1 MNRWFLWIVACMGLC
16 LFGCGGSPKGE
27 ITVAYVG
34 KYSEGKENFDYLL
47 KAALEEILLGVEER
61 TGIRVRLRAYSLMD
75 FDEDAGRAYD
85 SIVEAGDVA
94 VILDNTWGSDLMK
107 SAGRI
112 LGARIPVIT
121 LNGDRP
127 VEVSEGQIQKLLTAD
142 RALYLGHDDQVIG
155 TITAVIKKELS
166 ELPEPAEGK
175 TKARVV
181 FIGESDYALT
191 ARFEAELAAQFDPAP
206 GNDMGPGSGE
216 AGSDVELIRIMVPEG
231 IPDYASVVDSAVAIE
246 SLRGDSRPTYV
257 ALCLHWRW
265 GRQIIPLLD
274 AALEESI
281 IYSGAFG
288 VNVTNKHTL
297 EGVSHSNQLVIQT
310 YPSDL
315 VSLEIHAL
323 QEVLDQTHR
332 ELVDNFG
339 STLPLYLRRCSDGAK
354 VLEWCLERGQASE
367 TEVTRLRERIL
378 NGFAQLTAGEPIAG
392 ETSILR
398 FGEDHGMIRDST
410 MEAYG
415 NGKHVPTSIKC
426 FEWPPPI
433 PRMKP
438 SQDLWQVL
446 KHPSGWFARPRGL
459 D

>member
-166 ELPEPAEGK
+166 E
-175 TKARVV
+175 
-181 FIGESDYALT
+181 
-191 ARFEAELAAQFDPAP
+191 
-206 GNDMGPGSGE
+206 
-216 AGSDVELIRIMVPEG
+216 
-231 IPDYASVVDSAVAIE
+231 
-246 SLRGDSRPTYV
+246 
-257 ALCLHWRW
+257 
-265 GRQIIPLLD
+265 
-274 AALEESI
+274 
-281 IYSGAFG
+281 
-288 VNVTNKHTL
+288 
-297 EGVSHSNQLVIQT
+297 
-310 YPSDL
+310 
-315 VSLEIHAL
+315 
-323 QEVLDQTHR
+323 
-332 ELVDNFG
+332 
-339 STLPLYLRRCSDGAK
+339 
-354 VLEWCLERGQASE
+354 
-367 TEVTRLRERIL
+367 
-378 NGFAQLTAGEPIAG
+378 
-392 ETSILR
+392 
-398 FGEDHGMIRDST
+398 
-410 MEAYG
+410 
-415 NGKHVPTSIKC
+415 
-426 FEWPPPI
+426 
-433 PRMKP
+433 
-438 SQDLWQVL
+438 
-446 KHPSGWFARPRGL
+446 
-459 D
+459 